1 MAGEPLGRH
10 LVRGAVGFGALA
22 GAIALV
28 PLIGV
33 AGLVLAQVTNS
44 FGGFQVPSQNGFRL
58 ILAIGCGASL
68 LALAIAAFLP
78 RHTPPVGRP
87 AVVPEAL
94 EADPV
99 G

>member
-33 AGLVLAQVTNS
+33 AGLVLAPV
-44 FGGFQVPSQNGFRL
+44 GLVALR
-58 ILAIGCGASL
+58 GCPACWFM
-68 LALAIAAFLP
+68 ALAETLS
-78 RHTPPVGRP
+78 RGRLERTCEDGVCELRTPAGARSTCWLVMKP
-87 AVVPEAL
+87 
-94 EADPV
+94 
-99 G
+99 